1 MKKWWFEKKATFPVE
16 IFFNLCFLI
25 LSRMI
30 VINLQLQRAPQDLL
44 KLIVQVK
51 KTFFWNKWVQRK
63 IFERKP
69 SSGWKKN
76 GFGLLFLLL
85 PVMLLK
91 TQLFEKELFWPFFL
105 VLCSIENLSEL
116 FITAHI
122 VFWPFLCNI

>member
-30 VINLQLQRAPQDLL
+30 VISLQLQRGQKIYWNLL
-44 KLIVQVK
+44 CKSKNVFLKQMSSK
-51 KTFFWNKWVQRK
+51 EDFWKET
-63 IFERKP
+63 IFRVE
-69 SSGWKKN
+69 KN